1 MPEDSNLYS
10 ASFTSGALLFDE
22 TNAFIDYVL
31 INGISGIKKF
41 TDEGKFLKINSKKAR
56 DTKVREIMRRYNSL
70 PVDFWK
76 YYHQLHSKNEK
87 ITFLYFTC
95 LKTYAI
101 VRDFHWEVVLNKWR
115 QLDINLSK
123 KDFARFLNR
132 ASDKHHEID
141 EWSDNTKAKIAQVIF
156 LMMKEAGV
164 IVNGK
169 MQQVFLPD
177 DFWFFFVTNGEG
189 WFLEAMFL
197 SKEQRNFLSK
207 KTEA

>member
-1 MPEDSNLYS
+1 MSEDSNLYN
-10 ASFTSGALLFDE
+10 ASFTSGALMFDE
-22 TNAFIDYVL
+22 TNAFIEYVL
-31 INGISGIKKF
+31 ANGISEIKKF

-56 DTKVREIMRRYNSL
+56 DTKVREIIRRYNSL
-70 PVDFWK
+70 PVSFWE

-87 ITFLYFTC
+87 ITFLYFAC

-115 QLDINLSK
+115 QLDVNLSK
-123 KDFARFLNR
+123 KDFTRFLNR

-141 EWSDNTKAKIAQVIF
+141 EWSDNTKSKIAQVIF

-164 IVNGK
+164 IVSGK

-177 DFWFFFVTNGEG
+177 DFWFFFIANGEG